1 MITTHLHLSGDP
13 AHDRD
18 RWESEPL
25 LTMAR
30 A

>member
-1 MITTHLHLSGDP
+1 MITAHLHLSGNP

-18 RWESEPL
+18 RAGSDLL
-25 LTMAR
+25 LTTAR

>member
-1 MITTHLHLSGDP
+1 MITTHLHLSGNP

-18 RWESEPL
+18 RSGSDLL